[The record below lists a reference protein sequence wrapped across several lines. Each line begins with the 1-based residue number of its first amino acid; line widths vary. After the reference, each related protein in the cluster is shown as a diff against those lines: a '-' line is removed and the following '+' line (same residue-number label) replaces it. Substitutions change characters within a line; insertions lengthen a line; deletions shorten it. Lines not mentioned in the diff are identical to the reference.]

1 MAELNEQ
8 VHIEDDTL
16 DLEEGEEPPPK
27 VQVTAVEAF
36 QHYACLYIK

>member
-16 DLEEGEEPPPK
+16 DLEEGDEAPPVRLQCCGASLSQNPP
-27 VQVTAVEAF
+27 TR
-36 QHYACLYIK
+36 LT